1 MYPNEYRSKY
11 SCVNQTVSEK
21 ISVID
26 FASFREGNTSQR
38 SAIAAKIYRAC
49 HEIGFMYLKNP
60 GIDSDL
66 ITETFKRSQEF
77 FNLTLAEKNQLAWSD
92 KFSNRG
98 YVGVGRERLDD
109 SKPGDLK
116 EAFNIGKEI
125 DPTRSSTTQPSLS
138 CNRWLEEDESFRDT
152 MLDFFSACNN
162 VAMNLCEAMAI
173 ALSLPKSFLADRH
186 DKQDNTLRLLHYPP
200 IEQTPSP
207 EQLRAGEHSDY
218 GSFTFLFQDAVG
230 GLEVRN
236 ADGEWIEAPLILGT
250 VLVNTGDLMQRW
262 TNHVFCSTKHRVR
275 IPHEQKAKQSRYS
288 IAYFCHPNH
297 DTEISCLETCQSG
310 ERPPLYPTITAGDY
324 LLSRLQA
331 TY

>member
-1 MYPNEYRSKY
+1 MYLNVYRSKY

-21 ISVID
+21 IPVID
-26 FASFREGNTSQR
+26 FAPFREGDRSRR
-38 SAIAAKIYRAC
+38 SAISAEIYHAC
-49 HEIGFMYLKNP
+49 QEIGFMYLKHP

-66 ITETFKRSQEF
+66 VAETTKRSRAF
-77 FNLTLAEKNQLAWSD
+77 FNLPLSEKNKLAWSD
-92 KFSNRG
+92 EFSNRG

-116 EAFNIGKEI
+116 EAYNIGKEI
-125 DPTRSSTTQPSLS
+125 DPTRLNTALPSLYY
-138 CNRWLEEDESFRDT
+138 NRWLERDDRFRDT
-152 MLDFFSACNN
+152 MLDFFSACSY
-162 VAMNLCEAMAI
+162 VAIEISRAMAI
-173 ALSLPKSFLADRH
+173 ALGLTESFFADRH

-200 IEQTPSP
+200 IEQTPEP

-218 GSFTFLFQDAVG
+218 GSFTLLFQDAVG

-236 ADGEWIEAPLILGT
+236 AQGEWIEAPFIPET

-262 TNHVFCSTKHRVR
+262 TNHVFYSTKHRVR
-275 IPHEQKAKQSRYS
+275 IPQDQRANQSRYS

-297 DTEISCLETCQSG
+297 DTEISCLETCQSV
-310 ERPPLYPTITAGDY
+310 EHPPLYPPITAGDY

>member
-1 MYPNEYRSKY
+1 M
-11 SCVNQTVSEK
+11 SEK
-21 ISVID
+21 IPIID
-26 FASFREGNTSQR
+26 FAPFKEGDTSQR
-38 SAIAAKIYRAC
+38 SAISAEIYRAC
-49 HEIGFMYLKNP
+49 QEIGFMYLKNP

-66 ITETFKRSQEF
+66 ITKTFKRSQEF
-77 FNLTLAEKNQLAWSD
+77 FNLTLSKKNKLAWSD

-116 EAFNIGKEI
+116 EAYNIGKE
-125 DPTRSSTTQPSLS
+125 SKLTQSKAQHSLS

-152 MLDFFSACNN
+152 MLEFFSACNN
-162 VAMNLCEAMAI
+162 VAMNLCEAIAI
-173 ALSLPKSFLADRH
+173 ALSLTESFFADRH

-200 IEQTPSP
+200 IEQTLSS

-218 GSFTFLFQDAVG
+218 GSFTLLFQDAVG

-236 ADGEWIEAPLILGT
+236 ARDEWIEAPFILGT

-275 IPHEQKAKQSRYS
+275 IPQDQKARQSRYS
-288 IAYFCHPNH
+288 IAFFCHPNH

-310 ERPPLYPTITAGDY
+310 ERPPLYPPITAGDY